1 MITTS
6 PVQVVDDDEAVRT
19 SLVFVLNAVGFEV
32 SGYSDAKDLL
42 ARGQFDRGVLIC
54 DVRMPG
60 MNGIELA
67 RLLRQRGSTIP
78 IILTSGNARD
88 SLKSEAMSVGIN
100 AILEKPVELA
110 TILAE
115 IERVML
121 DYSKWIS

>member
-6 PVQVVDDDEAVRT
+6 LVQVVDDDEAVRT

-121 DYSKWIS
+121 DYSK